1 MFFLNKPNVCYRTY
15 IKKYM
20 IVRLL
25 LKASLFILSLA
36 VFLEVIIYKDI
47 FVGVGTDC
55 FIAKTFMSFTYHL
68 HS

>member
-1 MFFLNKPNVCYRTY
+1 
-15 IKKYM
+15 M